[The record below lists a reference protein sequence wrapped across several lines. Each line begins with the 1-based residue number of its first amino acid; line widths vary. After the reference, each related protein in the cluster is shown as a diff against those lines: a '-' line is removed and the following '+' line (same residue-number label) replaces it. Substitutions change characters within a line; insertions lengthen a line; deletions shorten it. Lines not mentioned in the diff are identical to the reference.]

1 MKQFESYFDLLKQL
15 IRTPSVVGAENPYFM
30 ALKRELEDLG
40 IKATLYEGLLVAQ
53 GNDPESGY
61 ISSHA
66 DRHGLI
72 CTGPNEFQYAA
83 YISKNRGDLTGNSI
97 SEQTYKSFVGR
108 FLGQKVQAYSPCS
121 GNYLGMGTIKTTYI
135 CERRGNLIFEIDG
148 LEYLSP
154 NIPVAFLDKLTL
166 KDDFV
171 MAQLDNVITNA
182 MIIYLYQLGYQ
193 GTAFFTA
200 EEEAGKS
207 WRYLL
212 EWFQRF
218 DISTDKLLILDTSPY
233 SDVSTI
239 EKLDIVFRRR
249 DSHARFKSP
258 LQTQLIKFCR
268 KNKISYDYKDRY
280 IKERNKQTVESGGKP
295 SSIGSTELGRLIVAS
310 KNKIQGTTLQVPT
323 TGYHT
328 IEETAK
334 IESII
339 KALQALK
346 SLYLN

>member
-1 MKQFESYFDLLKQL
+1 MKKYESYFDLLKQL

-30 ALKRELEDLG
+30 TLKRELEELG
-40 IKATLYEGLLVAQ
+40 IKTALYEGLLVAE
-53 GNDPESGY
+53 GDDPSCGY

-108 FLGQKVQAYSPCS
+108 FVGQKVQAYSPCS
-121 GNYLGMGTIKTTYI
+121 GNYLGMGTITTTYI
-135 CERRGNLIFEIDG
+135 CERRGNLIFEIEG
-148 LEYLSP
+148 LEYLLP
-154 NIPVAFLDKLTL
+154 NTPVAFLDKLTL
-166 KDDFV
+166 EDHILSS
-171 MAQLDNVITNA
+171 QLDNVITNA
-182 MIIYLYQLGYQ
+182 MIIYLYQQGYQ

-233 SDVSTI
+233 PDITAI
-239 EKLDIVFRRR
+239 EKLDVVFRRR

-258 LQTQLIKFCR
+258 LQTQLIQYCR
-268 KNKISYDYKDRY
+268 KNKIAYDYKDRY
-280 IKERNKQTVESGGKP
+280 IKEKNKLMVLNGSKP
-295 SSIGSTELGRLIVAS
+295 SSMGSTELGRLIVAS
-310 KNKIQGTTLQVPT
+310 KHKIQGTTLQIPT

-328 IEETAK
+328 IEETARV
-334 IESII
+334 ESIT
-339 KALQALK
+339 KALTALQNI
-346 SLYLN
+346 YLS